1 MTCMKYQWEYKRR
14 LRIGMVG
21 AGSHTY
27 RNLLPAFNY
36 LPVELKAI
44 CGYSDR
50 NKGEALA
57 RQYGCH
63 YWQGMDELLDRE
75 ELDAVFL
82 CVSPQRHPELAIK
95 ALDAGLHIYMEKP
108 ASTSAEAVQAIL
120 EHRKDQ
126 VVVVGYKKA
135 FMPGTDKAVEL
146 VHDPSY
152 GKLKSILSVY
162 PVHVPTAGDDRGE
175 WLANSCHPLSFM
187 AAVGGDIR
195 SIETLRGRSGNTIC
209 TVEFADGAIGTLH
222 GATGPHPIESYSVFG
237 SDWNLRIENG
247 DRVILNRGIPF
258 EYGRTESFVS
268 CGETG
273 GSLIW
278 EPQNCLAT
286 IENSTLF
293 IQGIYFEMK
302 YFCDCV
308 LEKEKPE
315 RGTLEFA
322 LMMAKLYEAGIRS
335 EGSRI
340 YID

>member
-1 MTCMKYQWEYKRR
+1 MKYQWEYEKR

-21 AGSHTY
+21 TGSHTY
-27 RNLLPAFNY
+27 RNLLPALNY
-36 LPVELKAI
+36 LPVELKAL
-44 CGYSDR
+44 CGVSDR
-50 NKGEALA
+50 IKGEALA

-63 YWQGMDELLDRE
+63 YWQGMDELLERE

-82 CVSPQRHPELAIK
+82 CVSPQMHPELAVR
-95 ALDAGLHIYMEKP
+95 ALDAGLHVFMEKP
-108 ASTSAEAVQAIL
+108 ASDSTEAVWKML
-120 EHRKDQ
+120 EHRKEQ

-135 FMPGTDKAVEL
+135 FMPATNKAIEL
-146 VHDPSY
+146 VQDPCY
-152 GKLKSILSVY
+152 GGLKSILSVY
-162 PVHVPTAGDDRGE
+162 PVHVSVASDGGGE

-195 SIETLRGRSGNTIC
+195 SIETLRGRSGNTVC
-209 TVEFADGAIGTLH
+209 TVEFANGPIGTLH

-237 SDWNLRIENG
+237 FDWNLRIDNG

-258 EYGRTESFVS
+258 EYGRTESFVPR
-268 CGETG
+268 GDTN
-273 GSLIW
+273 GSLVW

-293 IQGIYFEMK
+293 LQGIYFEMK
-302 YFCDCV
+302 YFCDCI
-308 LEKEKPE
+308 LEKKKAE

-322 LMMAKLYEAGIRS
+322 LMMAKLYEAGMRS
-335 EGSRI
+335 EGNRI